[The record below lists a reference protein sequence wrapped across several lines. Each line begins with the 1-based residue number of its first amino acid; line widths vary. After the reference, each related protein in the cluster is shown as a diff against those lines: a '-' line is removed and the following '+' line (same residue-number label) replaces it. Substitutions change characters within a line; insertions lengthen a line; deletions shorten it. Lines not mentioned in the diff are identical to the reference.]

1 MAADLQG
8 YRAAGQQLLDGPF
21 AQEALLAA
29 IDAHA
34 EFIRAAA
41 QSDPNGPGKFNWD
54 TAVGM
59 LRDEIPK
66 LRARLEYLLTGEFWV
81 PLELDVNQVADF
93 EDQDDFG
100 LTMGPSLY
108 CNPAS
113 TVSVAVNTTEPL
125 AGAQDLVMS
134 FEYANEPDDDW
145 GQWTQFTIPLT
156 SGSNDLTL
164 LAGLRMRLK
173 ADKARTLRLDIES
186 PNNSARDLGVRF
198 GWDVPVGQTAKQV
211 DVEFADALV
220 PSWAVDQGLDPGD
233 NLAEILATV
242 SGIVF
247 HPQCAGRAD
256 DGQLPE
262 GTTDPGFLEI
272 DDIEFY

>member
-1 MAADLQG
+1 
-8 YRAAGQQLLDGPF
+8 
-21 AQEALLAA
+21 
-29 IDAHA
+29 
-34 EFIRAAA
+34 
-41 QSDPNGPGKFNWD
+41 
-54 TAVGM
+54 
-59 LRDEIPK
+59 
-66 LRARLEYLLTGEFWV
+66 
-81 PLELDVNQVADF
+81 
-93 EDQDDFG
+93 
-100 LTMGPSLY
+100 
-108 CNPAS
+108 
-113 TVSVAVNTTEPL
+113 
-125 AGAQDLVMS
+125 
-134 FEYANEPDDDW
+134 
-145 GQWTQFTIPLT
+145 
-156 SGSNDLTL
+156 
-164 LAGLRMRLK
+164 MRLK